1 MLRSKKSIFVWNGQ
15 KWSRGVQ
22 RGAKWSKTLMLMSWP
37 FWTLLDYF
45 GALPSLPYLAIFGP
59 KWTIF
64 LPSPPAINVGPQCK
78 KRLITRSPMYGLLR
92 NTKTCYKRNLTV
104 LSGKWMLS
112 KKHLKR
118 TFWAAKIF
126 ITSWKSTRCRDAR
139 VISNEASTKRNVA
152 SFPVISKIT
161 W

>member
-1 MLRSKKSIFVWNGQ
+1 MVKKGPEGSKGVQNGQ
-15 KWSRGVQ
+15 KHLGWRLDNFG
-22 RGAKWSKTLMLMSWP
+22 P

-45 GALPSLPYLAIFGP
+45 GALTSLPYLAIFGP

-64 LPSPPAINVGPQCK
+64 LPSSPAINVGPQCK